1 MDIRDIH
8 PTFSNL
14 SIANQESMSIPN
26 LLRKS
31 DFLIPYFLI
40 PYELLIITWDTEKE
54 EKIKG
59 KNIKF
64 IPLWQWLLKE

>member
-31 DFLIPYFLI
+31 DFLI